1 MPIVKVFGDGF
12 TIKLTDGIGQDAGV
26 LKIGD
31 NVVDEGTYGAEII
44 LGKGYTFING
54 YIVDGIGNQENIE
67 NTIFTL
73 TVGIYGGEEIYVT
86 TQYDEVKPPTPTPKV
101 SGFNHLYFV
110 DKNILKSLASE
121 RFATGGTSKV
131 DLGTFII
138 NVLELP
144 FKLDDSLKGVE
155 NQIVLGYTVA
165 STKAVELL
173 KDELVID
180 FGKIH
185 IPNKYNNSFDYL
197 NTETRLHAPFSN
209 IINLDANYVVGYDIN
224 VKYIIDLY
232 TGDGT
237 INVTSSKIKKVIHSE
252 TVKIGRNIPFIRYN
266 NDVVNSISSNYG
278 VNNELLSP
286 YIEVIRNIPYYDNVF
301 TNEVVTYGQLNNV
314 KGYVTVNNIILN
326 SSATQQEKNE
336 IVNLLRN
343 GVYIK

>member
-1 MPIVKVFGDGF
+1 MPIISVFGEGY
-12 TIKLTDGIGQDAGV
+12 TIKLTDRIGQDAGV

-31 NVVDEGTYGAEII
+31 NTVDKGTYDAEII
-44 LGKGYTFING
+44 LETGYTFISG
-54 YIVDGIGNQENIE
+54 YIVDGIGNQEDIVDTKFE
-67 NTIFTL
+67 IM
-73 TVGIYGGEEIYVT
+73 VGKYGGEEIHVT
-86 TQYDEVKPPTPTPKV
+86 TQYDEVKPPTPNV

-110 DKNILKSLASE
+110 DKNTLKSLASE

-155 NQIVLGYTVA
+155 TPIVLGYTLA
-165 STKAVELL
+165 NTKAVELVR
-173 KDELVID
+173 DELVID
-180 FGKIH
+180 FDSIH
-185 IPNKYNNSFDYL
+185 IPNKYNNSYDYL
-197 NTETRLHAPFSN
+197 NTEIRLHAPFSN
-209 IINLDANYVVGYDIN
+209 IINLDPNYIVGYDIN

-232 TGDGT
+232 TGEGT
-237 INVTSSKIKKVIHSE
+237 INITSSKINRVIHSE
-252 TVKIGRNIPFIRYN
+252 AVKIGRNIPFIRYN
-266 NDVVNSISSNYG
+266 NDVVNNISSNNG

-301 TNEVVTYGQLNNV
+301 TNEVITYGQLNNV
-314 KGYVTVNNIILN
+314 KGYVTVNNIILI